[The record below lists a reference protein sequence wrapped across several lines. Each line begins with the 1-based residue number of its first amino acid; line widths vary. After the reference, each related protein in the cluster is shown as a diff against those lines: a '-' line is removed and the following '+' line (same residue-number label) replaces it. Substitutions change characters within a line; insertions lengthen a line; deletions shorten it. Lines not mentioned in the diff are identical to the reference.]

1 MELREKTTFQR
12 LLIARALELYFFSL
26 RFNQRSC
33 RLAQQVLG
41 LLACQVWVAR
51 KGGGGGWIHTEENC
65 RFDSL
70 PGRTASECHRCL
82 EVTVGDHI
90 AVKIHRKVIVIIFF
104 LECM

>member
-1 MELREKTTFQR
+1 MRVELREKTTFQR

-51 KGGGGGWIHTEENC
+51 KGGGGGGSTQKK
-65 RFDSL
+65 
-70 PGRTASECHRCL
+70 
-82 EVTVGDHI
+82 TVGLTPSLGELHLS
-90 AVKIHRKVIVIIFF
+90 VIGV
-104 LECM
+104 LR